1 MNDFHNSRKP
11 NGSGCIVFFNRSSC
25 RLQRAL
31 LPHRGKRALL
41 PDRLRAAS
49 FLLSP

>member
-11 NGSGCIVFFNRSSC
+11 NCSGCIVFFNRSSC

-31 LPHRGKRALL
+31 TEETCTFA
-41 PDRLRAAS
+41 
-49 FLLSP
+49 